1 MTADLVNLE
10 VRFLLARYGV
20 RPVLDALAKV
30 RKQTPE
36 EVEAELDRL
45 ETTKAERKKKAEKAP
60 ERLLARLP
68 TQSPEQASLVR
79 ELAALY
85 EQRRFLPN
93 LRMAEDF
100 VAQRTGQPRKFK
112 SRKAALPALL
122 GVIATIPPED
132 LRKVRDECAFTPAS
146 GDYELL
152 ARAILGTKGS
162 QC

>member
-1 MTADLVNLE
+1 MTGDLVNLE
-10 VRFLLARYGV
+10 VRFLLARYGL

-36 EVEAELDRL
+36 EVEAELERL
-45 ETTKAERKKKAEKAP
+45 ETTKAERKRKAEKTP

-68 TQSPEQASLVR
+68 AQSPEQASLVR
-79 ELAALY
+79 ELAGLY
-85 EQRRFLPN
+85 EQKRFLPH

-112 SRKAALPALL
+112 SRKAALPTLL
-122 GVIATIPPED
+122 GVISAIPSED
-132 LRKVRDECAFTPAS
+132 LRKVRDECAFTPSS

-152 ARAILGTKGS
+152 AAAIMGTK
-162 QC
+162 